1 MKIRLKYSPAL
12 EQLAFLLSGGT
23 RSDIENFLR
32 DLETVW
38 NSISDKAVFFIK
50 SLTGVEL
57 EEETVYVTPSLPCR
71 ASVEPMAIKACDTLS
86 ETLDSL
92 IYVLAVTALR
102 RNEELV
108 DKIGLLSTASGFSP
122 LIFEKS
128 VSMYVRFKVIEELYG
143 AAEVKRIKRKLAKLS
158 RSDRLSI
165 ELYELVKKRMKK
177 DSPEEF
183 LKTMVEIVAEGAF
196 KYW

>member
-71 ASVEPMAIKACDTLS
+71 A
-86 ETLDSL
+86 
-92 IYVLAVTALR
+92 
-102 RNEELV
+102 
-108 DKIGLLSTASGFSP
+108 
-122 LIFEKS
+122 
-128 VSMYVRFKVIEELYG
+128 
-143 AAEVKRIKRKLAKLS
+143 
-158 RSDRLSI
+158 
-165 ELYELVKKRMKK
+165 
-177 DSPEEF
+177 
-183 LKTMVEIVAEGAF
+183 
-196 KYW
+196 